1 MVGAYARF
9 SFAFLMLLTNLF
21 CLFVFSCLFVCLF
34 VCVLNPIHA
43 QFQCVLH
50 FFGLKSSCLYIPS
63 AT

>member
-1 MVGAYARF
+1 MVGAYTRF

-21 CLFVFSCLFVCLF
+21 CLF